1 MLSGVE
7 RAIQLEAGL
16 WCWEAFHPSYRQDVT
31 SVLVET
37 ADDVVLID
45 PLAPRDAG
53 GAPFWRALDDAAAG
67 GRRLTVALTLAEH
80 ARSMPAIAARHVATT
95 VYAAL
100 PDGGARSLAGVRVE
114 PLEEGRTL
122 PAGVTAQATGRG
134 DERALWISS
143 HGALVAGDVLLGTER
158 GGLAVCPA
166 GWLPA
171 GVTRS
176 AVADA
181 LAPLL
186 EQDVRRV
193 VPAHG
198 PAPIDARAALAA
210 AVAEAR
216 APVRS
221 EAR

>member
-7 RAIQLEAGL
+7 RTTELGAGL
-16 WCWEAFHPSYRQDVT
+16 WCWRAFHPSYRQDVT

-53 GAPFWRALDDAAAG
+53 GAPFWRALDDAVAD

-80 ARSMPAIAARHVATT
+80 ARSMPAIAARHVTTT
-95 VYAAL
+95 VYAA
-100 PDGGARSLAGVRVE
+100 PAGGGHSVAGVRVE
-114 PLEEGRTL
+114 PLAEDAAL
-122 PAGVTAQATGRG
+122 PAGVTAHATGRT
-134 DERALWISS
+134 DERALWIAP
-143 HGALVAGDVLLGTER
+143 HGTLVAGDVLLGTDH

-171 GVTRS
+171 GVTRA
-176 AVADA
+176 AVAEA

-186 EQDVRRV
+186 EQDVRHV

-198 PAPIDARAALAA
+198 PPPADARAALAA
-210 AVAEAR
+210 ALAEAR
-216 APVRS
+216 TPARS